1 MRWLNCV
8 TEKSAAS
15 EACFPSL
22 PTIPTPERTGIRQW
36 LSDRMEMGQHTN
48 VSGLDHA
55 YVVPT
60 ITNAAYA
67 LLSIT
72 PDEPGDICLL
82 GRRASTRDD
91 CGKFGCN
98 LYELIFEEGEAEL
111 RKT

>member
-1 MRWLNCV
+1 
-8 TEKSAAS
+8 
-15 EACFPSL
+15 
-22 PTIPTPERTGIRQW
+22 
-36 LSDRMEMGQHTN
+36 MGQHTN

-82 GRRASTRDD
+82 SRRASTRDD

-98 LYELIFEEGEAEL
+98 LYELVFEEGEAEL
-111 RKT
+111 QKT